1 MRYDLTEK
9 LKFGEDPVL
18 VIRGEEMTIRSDA
31 ETVLR
36 LMDVLRTKGEAAGAA
51 EALELLMSEKDR
63 KKLSGLHLKLD
74 DYIETVKAAV
84 QLALG
89 GDPEEESAEGE

>member
-18 VIRGEEMTIRSDA
+18 VVKDAEMTVRSDA

-36 LMDVLRTKGEAAGAA
+36 LMDVLRTKGEAAGAM
-51 EALELLMSEKDR
+51 EALDLLLSEKDR
-63 KKLSGLHLKLD
+63 KKLSALHLKLD

-89 GDPEEESAEGE
+89 NDPEEEDARGE

>member
-1 MRYDLTEK
+1 MRYDLTER

-18 VIRGEEMTIRSDA
+18 VVKDAELTVRSDA

-36 LMDVLRTKGEAAGAA
+36 LMDVLRTKGEAAGAM
-51 EALELLMSEKDR
+51 EALDLLLSEKDR
-63 KKLSGLHLKLD
+63 KKLSALHLKLD

-89 GDPEEESAEGE
+89 SDPEEENARGE